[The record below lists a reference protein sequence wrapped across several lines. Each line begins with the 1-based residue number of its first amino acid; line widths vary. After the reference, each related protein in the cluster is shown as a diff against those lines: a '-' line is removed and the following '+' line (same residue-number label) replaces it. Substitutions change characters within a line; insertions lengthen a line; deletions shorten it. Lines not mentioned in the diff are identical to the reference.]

1 MQARSEETR
10 ARLLSVAENLFAEQ
24 GFDATGVADICAAA
38 GVSKGA
44 FYHHFPT
51 KQALFHAL
59 MEGWLAQLDQQM
71 NAALQASASVGAGL
85 LNIAGGTGPIFE
97 AAGTRSLIVFEFW
110 MQASRH
116 PEVWQTAVAPYRRYL
131 ERFATIVRA
140 GIEEGT
146 FRADLDPLAAGQTL
160 MALAMGLLLQAFLDP
175 QGADWGKAT
184 LQSVQILLRGF
195 ENR

>member
-10 ARLLSVAENLFAEQ
+10 ARLLSEAENLFAEQ

-51 KQALFHAL
+51 KQALFQAL

-71 NAALQASASVGAGL
+71 NAALQASSSVGAGL

-97 AAGTRSLIVFEFW
+97 GAGARSPIVFEFW

-116 PEVWQTAVAPYRRYL
+116 PDVWQTAVAPYRRYL
-131 ERFATIVRA
+131 ERFAAIVRA

-146 FRADLDPLAAGQTL
+146 FRPDLDPLAAGQTL

-175 QGADWGKAT
+175 HWADWGQAT
-184 LQSVQILLRGF
+184 LESVKILIRGF

>member
-1 MQARSEETR
+1 
-10 ARLLSVAENLFAEQ
+10 
-24 GFDATGVADICAAA
+24 
-38 GVSKGA
+38 
-44 FYHHFPT
+44 
-51 KQALFHAL
+51 

-71 NAALQASASVGAGL
+71 NAALQASTSVGAGL

-131 ERFATIVRA
+131 ERFAAIVRA

-146 FRADLDPLAAGQTL
+146 FRPDLDPLAAGQTL

-175 QGADWGKAT
+175 HGADWGQAT
-184 LQSVQILLRGF
+184 LESVKILIRGF